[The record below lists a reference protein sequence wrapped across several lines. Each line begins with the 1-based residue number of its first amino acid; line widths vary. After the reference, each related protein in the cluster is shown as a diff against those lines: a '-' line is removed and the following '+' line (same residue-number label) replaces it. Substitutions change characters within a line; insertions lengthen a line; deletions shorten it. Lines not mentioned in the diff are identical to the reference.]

1 MVTQTLGSRLRQ
13 LRQDRGLTLMAL
25 AGDAHMSTSYLADIE
40 HDRTVPT
47 LGRLQAVA
55 TALEVT
61 VRELLQGVEPY
72 DTPSV

>member
-1 MVTQTLGSRLRQ
+1 
-13 LRQDRGLTLMAL
+13 MAL

-55 TALEVT
+55 IALEVT
-61 VRELLQGVEPY
+61 VRDLLQGVEPY
-72 DTPSV
+72 DATSGLTPANPPKPTAQSDPAAGE